1 MMRLRNIA
9 AAVVIFTLALPA
21 AAFARN
27 AAVKASSLVGME
39 VRSTASAGA
48 GRIRDLAI
56 DIGNNRVHYA
66 ELDLPG
72 RMLAAPPDHLAISPA
87 GTHAVF
93 TPGDRSIDTRAG
105 MELARASA
113 LIGWKVTNEAGE
125 PVGSLL
131 DLAIDPTSG
140 RVPFAVLRLERPA
153 GDGALHPVPL
163 DAFAIYSGRDSLV
176 LTVDRDRLQP
186 SSGFTLEQLEA
197 GLADAD
203 FVRQHADYAD
213 RLTPE
218 ASGAGATQPEDRGA
232 LFNRMDRDG
241 DGTLSEAEL
250 DGPIAGRRNWMA
262 IDLDRDGR
270 ISRAEF
276 TAVRR

>member
-1 MMRLRNIA
+1 MRRLA
-9 AAVVIFTLALPA
+9 AAAICALAGPA
-21 AAFARN
+21 AALAD
-27 AAVKASSLVGME
+27 AAAKASSLIGME
-39 VRSTASAGA
+39 VRSTASAGS

-72 RMLAAPPDHLAISPA
+72 RMLAAPPEHLAISPA
-87 GTHAVF
+87 KNQAVF

-113 LIGWKVTNEAGE
+113 LIGWEVTNEAGE
-125 PVGSLL
+125 PVGSVL
-131 DLAIDPTSG
+131 DLAIEPASG

-163 DAFAIYSGRDSLV
+163 DAFAIYAGRDSLV
-176 LTVDRDRLQP
+176 MTVDRERLQP
-186 SSGFTLEQLEA
+186 SRDFTLQQLEA
-197 GLADAD
+197 GLANAG
-203 FVRQHADYAD
+203 FVRQHAAYAD
-213 RLTPE
+213 QLTPD
-218 ASGAGATQPEDRGA
+218 ASGAGATRSEDRGA
-232 LFNRMDRDG
+232 IFSRMDRDG
-241 DGTLSEAEL
+241 DGTLSDAEL